1 MFRGSVFLMIVMCPQ
16 LLMFTG
22 TGATKSL
29 TSAGNDADARLFR
42 NTLPKASQVPA
53 GKTPA
58 VVRLMAVS
66 PNLNAPM
73 LFGVFDTNGSVTASR
88 LLTAPIAVA
97 PSRVLW
103 LPQHGT
109 VLLEKHWLAG

>member
-1 MFRGSVFLMIVMCPQ
+1 MIVTWPQ

-29 TSAGNDADARLFR
+29 TSAGNDADERLFR
-42 NTLPKASQVPA
+42 NALPKASQVPG

-58 VVRLMAVS
+58 AVRLMAAS

-73 LFGVFDTNGSVTASR
+73 LFAVFDTNGSVTAPR
-88 LLTAPIAVA
+88 LLTAPIEF
-97 PSRVLW
+97 VLFRFTW
-103 LPQHGT
+103 LPQHGRE
-109 VLLEKHWLAG
+109 L

>member
-1 MFRGSVFLMIVMCPQ
+1 MIVTRPQ

-42 NTLPKASQVPA
+42 NALPKASQVPA

-58 VVRLMAVS
+58 VVRL
-66 PNLNAPM
+66 
-73 LFGVFDTNGSVTASR
+73 
-88 LLTAPIAVA
+88 LTAPIELLLFSVIW
-97 PSRVLW
+97 S
-103 LPQHGT
+103 PQHGNE
-109 VLLEKHWLAG
+109 LLERQVFVANPGTVGTDALVSHRSSPR